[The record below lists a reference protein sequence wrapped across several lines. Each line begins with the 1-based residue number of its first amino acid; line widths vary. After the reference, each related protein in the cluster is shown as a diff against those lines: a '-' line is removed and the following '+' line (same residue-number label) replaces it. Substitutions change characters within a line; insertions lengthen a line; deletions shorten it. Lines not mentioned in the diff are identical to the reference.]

1 MIDKIIDR
9 WIRWRYFRWEVRI
22 AEQWERR
29 LRGDDRF
36 EVSE

>member
-1 MIDKIIDR
+1 MIDKVIDR
-9 WIRWRYFRWEVRI
+9 WIKWRYCRWDVRI
-22 AEQWERR
+22 AEQWKRR